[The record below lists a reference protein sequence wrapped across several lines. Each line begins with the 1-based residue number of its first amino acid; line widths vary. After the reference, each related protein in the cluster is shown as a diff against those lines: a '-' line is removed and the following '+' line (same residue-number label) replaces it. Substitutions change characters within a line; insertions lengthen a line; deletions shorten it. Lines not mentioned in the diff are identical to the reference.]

1 MQINAK
7 MVSELREQTGAGM
20 MECKK
25 ALTEADG
32 DIEKARDILRAR
44 GKAGVEKRAGRAA
57 ADGLVATAVS
67 EKGVALV
74 ELNSETDFVARN
86 EEFRSLAN
94 ELAELAAK
102 TGITET
108 TALLEQT
115 LPDGE
120 TAGRRLDDVLTKL
133 RENIIFR
140 RIAFYPNE
148 SDNVIA
154 SYIHKVTNK
163 IGVLVVLKGDPANQA
178 QVDIARDIAM
188 HVAANKPEFASSM
201 DIPASVVEREKAV
214 LAEKTR
220 NEGKPEAS
228 IAKIVE
234 GRIGKYFEQVCLLEQ
249 PFVKDPSKK
258 VHQLISEAGAEFKSF
273 SLFVVGQE

>member
-178 QVDIARDIAM
+178 LVDIARDIAM

-258 VHQLISEAGAEFKSF
+258 VHQLISEAGAEFKAF